1 MTREEA
7 IDCHIHII
15 GGAETYPFD
24 PKRRYTQAPASVE
37 DYWAALADTPVSR
50 TVVVQPSFYGTD
62 NSCMVD
68 ALRAMG
74 GRARGVAVLD
84 PEQIADRSLQ
94 DLHEAGVRGLRLN
107 MLSVRSG
114 VRPLEQSLREVDAAL
129 AGSGWHIQVFCDP
142 SSYAFLAE
150 QQAKLSSY
158 LVLDHF
164 GFLAPGAA
172 PDERAGL
179 LRLIE
184 DGAWIKL
191 SGVDRLTRG
200 GDASWFRDLANE
212 IADIGA
218 DRIVWG
224 SDWPHTPLHTDEA
237 VDAWAL
243 SPPRN
248 PGTAGLFRA
257 AELWFQDRAVRRRFL
272 LENPVALYDFPN

>member
-15 GGAETYPFD
+15 GDERTYPLD
-24 PKRRYTQAPASVE
+24 PKRRYTPAPASAE
-37 DYWAALADTPVSR
+37 EYWAALADTPVSR
-50 TVVVQPSFYGTD
+50 TVIVQPSFYGTD
-62 NSCMVD
+62 NTCLVD
-68 ALRAMG
+68 ALQAMG
-74 GRARGVAVLD
+74 DRARGVAVLD
-84 PEQIADRSLQ
+84 PEQIADRTLQ
-94 DLHEAGVRGLRLN
+94 DLHAAGVRGLRLN

-114 VRPLEQSLREVDAAL
+114 VRPLEQSLREVDSAL
-129 AGSGWHIQVFCDP
+129 AGSGWHIQVFCGP

-150 QQAKLSSY
+150 QQRKLACT

-172 PDERAGL
+172 PGERAGL
-179 LRLIE
+179 LRLIGG
-184 DGAWIKL
+184 GAWIKL
-191 SGVDRLTRG
+191 SGVDRLTEG
-200 GDASWFRDLANE
+200 GDADWFRDLANE

-224 SDWPHTPLHTDEA
+224 SDWPHTPLHTDET

-243 SPPRN
+243 SPPRD

-257 AELWFQDRAVRRRFL
+257 AESWFEDEAVRRRFIL
-272 LENPVALYDFPN
+272 QNPARLYDFPI